1 MHFCVQKPKSYAI
14 SEKFCTVAPFRNSGL
29 ALLVSEEES
38 TMLGMGCIELDETPH
53 LPKTLKI
60 NICFEKPLHGL
71 GYSKGR

>member
-1 MHFCVQKPKSYAI
+1 
-14 SEKFCTVAPFRNSGL
+14 
-29 ALLVSEEES
+29 
-38 TMLGMGCIELDETPH
+38 MLGMGCIELDETPH